1 MKNKLLIL
9 AVMMI
14 AIPIATL
21 AQKVDNQVRGS
32 LAGSVTDGAVTYEYL
47 TFGGTDAANTNFTG
61 ASGGDDLFEN
71 WWFFRLP
78 GDTREF
84 PFPDPDSAIYSGD
97 TVTFTWANVSGRGF
111 SAELVETVSD
121 GGGPSGSVLSTMTIT
136 ELSNTPLNIDVFAFA
151 DIDIGGSFG
160 GDSATLT
167 GTDFMSLTDG
177 ADTGEYRAGGPDAA
191 QAVSF
196 DDPAGLDAILSDDAL
211 DDLDNSGFPFGP
223 ADFTGAFQWTL
234 SLGGEQSVELQT
246 AIAINEAAPVPA
258 APNFSVDLPESV
270 PVPALSA
277 WALSL
282 MLLVMLVMGVVILRK
297 VRA

>member
-1 MKNKLLIL
+1 M
-9 AVMMI
+9 
-14 AIPIATL
+14 
-21 AQKVDNQVRGS
+21 
-32 LAGSVTDGAVTYEYL
+32 
-47 TFGGTDAANTNFTG
+47 G

-71 WWFFRLP
+71 WWFFRIA
-78 GDTREF
+78 GDAQEF
-84 PFPDPDSAIYSGD
+84 PFPDPDSAVYSGD
-97 TVTFTWANVSGRGF
+97 TVTLTWANVSGRGF

-121 GGGPSGSVLSTMTIT
+121 GGGPSGSVISTMTIT
-136 ELSNTPLNIDVFAFA
+136 ELADSALDIDIFAFA

-177 ADTGEYRAGGPDAA
+177 ADTGEYRAGGANAA
-191 QAVSF
+191 QAIAF
-196 DDPAGLDAILSDDAL
+196 PGLDPILSDAAVDN
-211 DDLDNSGFPFGP
+211 LDNSGFPFGP
-223 ADFTGAFQWTL
+223 GDFTGAFQWTL
-234 SLGGEQSVELQT
+234 SLAGEQSVELQT

>member
-9 AVMMI
+9 AAMMI

-21 AQKVDNQVRGS
+21 AQKVDDEVRGG

-78 GDTREF
+78 GDTQEF
-84 PFPDPDSAIYSGD
+84 PFPDPDSAVYSGN

-121 GGGPSGSVLSTMTIT
+121 GGGPSGSILSTMTIT
-136 ELSNTPLNIDVFAFA
+136 ELANSSLNIDIFAFA
-151 DIDIGGSFG
+151 DIDIGGTFG
-160 GDSATLT
+160 GDSATLS
-167 GTDFMSLTDG
+167 GLDFISFIDG
-177 ADTGEYRAGGPDAA
+177 ANTGEYRAGGPDAV
-191 QAVSF
+191 QAVAF
-196 DDPAGLDAILSDDAL
+196 PGLDPILSDTAVDN
-211 DDLDNSGFPFGP
+211 LDNSGFPFGP
-223 ADFTGAFQWTL
+223 DDFTGAFQWTL

-258 APNFSVDLPESV
+258 APNFSVVLPESV

-282 MLLVMLVMGVVILRK
+282 MLLAMLVMGVVILRK